1 MLHGRRVVTDEQFQ
15 SESAVFVSRVNKC
28 RCDSR
33 LLRRMSSVVNYMQL
47 CLGPELH
54 QQTPDQTNTL
64 AKCDNENNVFKG
76 YTGELN
82 ESNSTVWQLTL
93 RRLLLPYGNSNKA
106 SCARPG

>member
-1 MLHGRRVVTDEQFQ
+1 MMLLHIRCVVTDEQFQ
-15 SESAVFVSRVNKC
+15 LSESAVFVSRVNKC

-54 QQTPDQTNTL
+54 QQTPDKTNTL

-76 YTGELN
+76 EFKG
-82 ESNSTVWQLTL
+82 VF
-93 RRLLLPYGNSNKA
+93 R
-106 SCARPG
+106 